1 MSVISK
7 KRLADSAVMK
17 ILFLDQSGQLGGAEL
32 YLADFA
38 QHHLNKDSLDRGSS
52 LVGVFADGVFPDRL
66 RQLNI
71 PVKVLTKQTLR
82 IQKASGLLA
91 GIKSLG
97 QLSPLVAAVARLSKD
112 YDLIYANTQKALVV
126 GAIASFCSRRP
137 FVYHLHDIVSP
148 EHFSAINRRII
159 VTLAN
164 RAALVIANSQS
175 SRDAFVQ
182 AGGKADR
189 LHVVYNGF
197 HLKTY
202 ADCIDNVG
210 EERKKALRSELA
222 PVKAS
227 IENNQDSFVVG
238 HFSRLSPWK
247 GQHVLVEALQYC
259 PDEVTAV
266 FVGDAL
272 FGEQDYVQQLH
283 QQIKNLKLEHRVKFL
298 GFRSDV
304 PQLMIACD
312 LIAHTSIAPEPFG
325 RVIVEAMLCGRPIIA
340 AAAGGALEILDRNQT
355 GWLTSP
361 GNAAELANTIMS
373 IYRNSKLT
381 EKIAKQGQAAARQR
395 FNTEAI
401 NAQIDLLIKSIS
413 QKQKPDLENR
423 RTLPVSTD

>member
-1 MSVISK
+1 
-7 KRLADSAVMK
+7 MK

-32 YLADFA
+32 CLADLAAYYRDTCLVCTFA
-38 QHHLNKDSLDRGSS
+38 PGP
-52 LVGVFADGVFPDRL
+52 FP
-66 RQLNI
+66 Q
-71 PVKVLTKQTLR
+71 
-82 IQKASGLLA
+82 
-91 GIKSLG
+91 
-97 QLSPLVAAVARLSKD
+97 RLSKQKISVD
-112 YDLIYANTQKALVV
+112 VLAERSLNFQKQSGTAQAVKSVKQLWPLIAQVSRLSAHYDCIYANTQKALVV
-126 GAIASFCSRRP
+126 GAIASFFSRRP

-210 EERKKALRSELA
+210 QERKTALRSELA
-222 PVKAS
+222 PVKAPT
-227 IENNQDSFVVG
+227 ENNKDSFVVG

-247 GQHVLVEALQYC
+247 GQHVLVEALQHC
-259 PDEVTAV
+259 PDDVTAV

-272 FGEQDYVQQLH
+272 FGEQNYVQQLH

-304 PQLMIACD
+304 PQLMVACD

-325 RVIVEAMLCGRPIIA
+325 RVIVEAMLCGRPIVA
-340 AAAGGALEILDRNQT
+340 AAAGGALEIVEHDQT
-355 GWLTSP
+355 GWLTPP
-361 GNAAELANTIMS
+361 GDARKLADVIKAVYCQPEKAEA
-373 IYRNSKLT
+373 
-381 EKIAKQGQAAARQR
+381 IAKQGQTTARQR
-395 FNTEAI
+395 FDTKAI
-401 NAQIDLLIKSIS
+401 NAQIDRLLKAVIDSDRI
-413 QKQKPDLENR
+413 
-423 RTLPVSTD
+423 V